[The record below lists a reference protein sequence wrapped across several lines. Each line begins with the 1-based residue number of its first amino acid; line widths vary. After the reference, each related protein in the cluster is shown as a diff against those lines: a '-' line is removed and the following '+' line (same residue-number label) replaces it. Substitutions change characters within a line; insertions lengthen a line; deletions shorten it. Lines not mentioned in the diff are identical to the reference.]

1 MTRRIAI
8 ADDDLDFRSLLVRQL
23 KREGFEVTEAGDGLE
38 LVKAVV
44 RLSADGRPPH
54 VVVTDVNMPRFDG
67 LSVLRQLRK
76 LYATLPVVLITAL
89 PDAEVR
95 QLADSFE
102 HTHLLVKPFSAQ
114 ELVEHVLSLPEPA
127 GRPSWAA

>member
-8 ADDDLDFRSLLVRQL
+8 ADDDLDFRCLLVRQL
-23 KREGFEVTEAGDGLE
+23 RREGFEVTEASDGLE

-44 RLSADGRPPH
+44 RMSADARPPH

-76 LYATLPVVLITAL
+76 LYETMPIVLITAL

-95 QLADSFE
+95 KLADSSD
-102 HTHLLVKPFSAQ
+102 HTRLMVKPFPARQ
-114 ELVEHVLSLPEPA
+114 LAEHVLALPEPV

>member
-8 ADDDLDFRSLLVRQL
+8 ADDDLDFRSLLVKQL
-23 KREGFEVTEAGDGLE
+23 RREGFEVTEASDGLE

-44 RLSADGRPPH
+44 RMSADARPPH

-76 LYATLPVVLITAL
+76 LYQTMPIVLITAL

-95 QLADSFE
+95 KLADSFD
-102 HTHLLVKPFSAQ
+102 HTHLMVKPFPARQ
-114 ELVEHVLSLPEPA
+114 LTEHVLGLPEPM